1 MGASIDTYLRTLSS
15 SFYLKNDSA
24 EITRINSSL
33 NALFTNLNKE
43 LGLLINR
50 KFVFG
55 SYDRD
60 TILPRKIDQNS
71 DIDVMV
77 VFNTTE
83 YERTPETYRAWL
95 KLFADKYYK
104 DRYDSTVLKSF
115 PTVTI
120 KLGHIHYDLV
130 PAKEITLYGL
140 FNTLY
145 IPSKDSIYDN
155 WQQTDPNDVKQKLTQ
170 CNTQYNSIVRPIIR
184 LLKAWNCTNGY
195 PFDSYKL
202 ELSITSM
209 NFYNDNIQSG
219 FFYAV
224 QQLPV
229 DYNLAAYKKSKVES
243 LRYNIG
249 KVKEALDRYDIV
261 NAKYWLHKV
270 LPYS

>member
-24 EITRINSSL
+24 EITRINSSISTI
-33 NALFTNLNKE
+33 FSNLDKN
-43 LGLLINR
+43 LGVLMKR

-83 YERTPETYRAWL
+83 YERTPETYRLWL

-104 DRYDSTVLKSF
+104 DRYGSTVLKSF

-120 KLGHIHYDLV
+120 KLGNIHYDLV
-130 PAKEITLYGL
+130 PAKETTLYGL
-140 FNTLY
+140 YNTLY
-145 IPSKDSIYDN
+145 IPSKNSLFDN

-170 CNTQYNSIVRPIIR
+170 CNTKYNSIVRPIIR

-202 ELSITSM
+202 ELSITNM
-209 NFYNDNIQSG
+209 TFYGDNIQSG

-229 DYNLAAYKKSKVES
+229 DYYLAEYKKSKIES

-249 KVKEALDRYDIV
+249 KVKEALDRYDTI
-261 NAKYWLHKV
+261 NAKYWLHRV
-270 LPYS
+270 LPYG